1 MRSSPY
7 KGTSNDNALSSNQKV
22 AAARANGVPWKV
34 GALIGFESDWTGLG
48 FGFFGFVFF
57 FFSFRFIFKF
67 HFRLRFGSFVATV
80 LGDVDVVDVV
90 TTTDVATPSHPPTT
104 THRPLAFAPGLRSS
118 LG

>member
-48 FGFFGFVFF
+48 FGFFCFCFFCFVPFF
-57 FFSFRFIFKF
+57 F
-67 HFRLRFGSFVATV
+67 
-80 LGDVDVVDVV
+80 
-90 TTTDVATPSHPPTT
+90 
-104 THRPLAFAPGLRSS
+104 
-118 LG
+118 